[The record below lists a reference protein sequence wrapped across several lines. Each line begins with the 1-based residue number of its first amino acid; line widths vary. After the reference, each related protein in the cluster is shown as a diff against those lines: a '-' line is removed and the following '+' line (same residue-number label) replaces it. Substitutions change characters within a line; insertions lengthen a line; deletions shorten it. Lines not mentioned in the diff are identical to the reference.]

1 MKVFLGEYDH
11 SIDERGR
18 ITLPRKIRFEINDHE
33 CILSRGF
40 DNCIFGYDKDR
51 WEKESERQL
60 ERPITEEKGRNIRR
74 YMFSGAE
81 KVEIDKLGRILVP
94 THLKEYAVIGKEVI
108 IIGAGDHIEIWDKDA
123 WKKYSIGMDVHE

>member
-33 CILSRGF
+33 LVLSRGF
-40 DNCIFGYDKDR
+40 DSCIFGYDRER
-51 WEKESERQL
+51 WEKESEKQL
-60 ERPITEEKGRNIRR
+60 DTPITEEKGRNVRR

-81 KVEIDKLGRILVP
+81 KIEIDKLGRILLP
-94 THLKEYAVIGKEVI
+94 THLKEYAHVGKEVI
-108 IIGAGDHIEIWDKDA
+108 IIGAGDHFEVWDKEK
-123 WKKYSIGMDVHE
+123 WKEYAMGMDAHG